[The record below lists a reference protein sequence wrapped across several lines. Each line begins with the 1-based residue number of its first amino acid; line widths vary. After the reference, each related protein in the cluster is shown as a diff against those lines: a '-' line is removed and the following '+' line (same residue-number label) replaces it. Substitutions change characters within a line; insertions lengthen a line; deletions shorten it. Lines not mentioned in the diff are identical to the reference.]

1 MDLPDQ
7 FREQVREIC
16 RLYNTAES
24 DLKNIGRV
32 EQELLITAVNQLRY
46 AGQHLLRAL
55 DSDDVDR
62 IRSELDAAKRHCQ
75 RAIYDVNDSGAQF
88 YLEMID
94 RFSVE
99 GLRTRRLV

>member
-7 FREQVREIC
+7 FRGQVREIC

-55 DSDDVDR
+55 DSDNADR
-62 IRSELDAAKRHCQ
+62 IDSELDAAKRHCQ
-75 RAIYDVNDSGAQF
+75 RAIYDVNDSGW
-88 YLEMID
+88 L
-94 RFSVE
+94 
-99 GLRTRRLV
+99 